1 VKSNKFRNEERNRL
15 RRDIDLRHRM
25 NSIDEIDDLALRLS
39 DSIEQI
45 RFDLSSSVE
54 CPLDYYDEDEV
65 IEWRMRAQ
73 RAIAKFEL
81 VLRQIERRKELIIR
95 MQHAKK

>member
-1 VKSNKFRNEERNRL
+1 MKSNKFRNEERNRL
-15 RRDIDLRHRM
+15 RKDIDLRHRM
-25 NSIDEIDDLALRLS
+25 NSVDEIDDLALRLS

-54 CPLDYYDEDEV
+54 CPLECFDEDEV
-65 IEWRMRAQ
+65 YEWRLRAQ

-81 VLRQIERRKELIIR
+81 VLKQIERRKELIIR
-95 MQHAKK
+95 MQQQKK